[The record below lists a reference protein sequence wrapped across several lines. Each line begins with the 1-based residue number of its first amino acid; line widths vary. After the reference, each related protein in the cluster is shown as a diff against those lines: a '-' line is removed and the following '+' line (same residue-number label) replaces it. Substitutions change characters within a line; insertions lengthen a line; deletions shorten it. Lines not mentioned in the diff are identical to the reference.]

1 VVWSRRGQLQI
12 YIGRRRRRRRRRG
25 IKHLPLKLVAYPAA
39 GAVKFVGTRGNN
51 SSSNRMPPYT
61 SGSSNTS
68 EWETR
73 TLLRNISVIRP
84 CYGGYSRPAAEGAR
98 HDMIDWELHHQN
110 SEDQDMS
117 GGAKQLGRARGG
129 VGEGGLLMMVVTGGR
144 STTWN

>member
-1 VVWSRRGQLQI
+1 MVWSRRGQLQI
-12 YIGRRRRRRRRRG
+12 YIGRRRRRG

-39 GAVKFVGTRGNN
+39 GVVKFVGTRGRGNH
-51 SSSNRMPPYT
+51 SSSNRMPYT
-61 SGSSNTS
+61 SGSSTTS

-84 CYGGYSRPAAEGAR
+84 CYGGYFCPAAEGAR

-129 VGEGGLLMMVVTGGR
+129 VGRVAY
-144 STTWN
+144 